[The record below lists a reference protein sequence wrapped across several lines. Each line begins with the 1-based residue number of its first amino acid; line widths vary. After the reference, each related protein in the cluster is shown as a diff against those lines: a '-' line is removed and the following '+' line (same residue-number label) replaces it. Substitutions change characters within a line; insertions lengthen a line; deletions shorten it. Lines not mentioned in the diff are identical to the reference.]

1 MASDR
6 LLLNDVVGGF
16 APGQN
21 RRATLLLTYTFDGKW
36 VEESL
41 VPDLFDQ
48 AVATALVIRDHN
60 AIRSESSSV
69 RYHRADASFVCR
81 VFHSKLVL
89 LVADDRA
96 LAFVGSANLTRG
108 GLETNLELGSVFEIS
123 PDGGPTQL
131 FRALLDYMSTGLA
144 QEVVG
149 TPAAA
154 LKETCVAL
162 RDILRSLPKEKHPQH
177 FFLHNYA
184 KPLWDQILAA
194 LPHRRVAQVSI
205 VSPFFQP
212 NSPDRDDPEPIDGD
226 DGIFE
231 RLFKDLTFDPPKNTK
246 PVTVFFREAE
256 EKTQLPIDTLK
267 RWKEQIC
274 LRQWVHTADDARPLH
289 GKLLV
294 IEGAKAGAR
303 GPYAVVVHGSPNFTS
318 AALLTRPSE
327 GNAEIAVLTR
337 LPAKRNPTERVWS
350 ALDLEG
356 FSVVVKDWSVLK
368 FEAPRARP
376 PIPSDRFRVVDA
388 LLRVA
393 DHRLKIEWRGT
404 VPTGSELVVLIE
416 VAGAWRPVGTGA
428 ADSRQA
434 LEIDAAPLIE
444 TDEDG
449 LVSLTAARIKVE
461 VRDARHQTVAES
473 VAPLNVDCA
482 EQFCGLSMVSHLLA
496 TLDQR
501 IASAGC
507 GTIRTYREQKK
518 LLEQHRS
525 KKNRKDPTPNVL
537 SHNADL
543 DRFFRN
549 LHAGFRGLR
558 SRLTAMPNSEFTL
571 RKTLKDL
578 NGWCLDALSPES
590 RIPTDEC
597 RLFLIDRL
605 ARELTWALDHA
616 GGNAELSQK
625 VSGIAKGL
633 ALRQTVASVRA
644 WVSETATEKIE
655 VYAGETSRR
664 LRSVVSRL
672 TRVGAS

>member
-16 APGQN
+16 APGQT

-36 VEESL
+36 IEESL

-48 AVATALVIRDHN
+48 AVATALVIRDGN

-69 RYHRADASFVCR
+69 RYHRADASFTRR

-89 LVADDRA
+89 LVAEDRA

-123 PDGGPTQL
+123 PAGGPTQL
-131 FRALLDYMSTGLA
+131 FRALLDYLSTGLA

-149 TPAAA
+149 MPAAA
-154 LKETCVAL
+154 LQDTCVAL
-162 RDILRSLPKEKHPQH
+162 RDILRALPKEKSPQH
-177 FFLHNYA
+177 FFLHNYET
-184 KPLWDQILAA
+184 PLWEQILAA
-194 LPHRRVAQVSI
+194 LPHRRVAQISI

-212 NSPDRDDPEPIDGD
+212 NSQDRDDPEPIHGD

-231 RLFKDLTFDPPKNTK
+231 RLFRDLTFDPPKNTK
-246 PVTVFFREAE
+246 AVTVFFREAE
-256 EKTQLPIDTLK
+256 GNTQLPIDTLK
-267 RWKEQIC
+267 RWKEHIG

-289 GKLLV
+289 GKLLL
-294 IEGAKAGAR
+294 IEGAKAGAHE
-303 GPYAVVVHGSPNFTS
+303 PYAVVVHGSPNFTS

-337 LPAKRNPTERVWS
+337 LPAKRGPTERVWS
-350 ALDLEG
+350 ALDLER
-356 FSVVVKDWSVLK
+356 FSAEVKDWSVLK
-368 FEAPRARP
+368 YGAPPARP
-376 PIPSDRFRVVDA
+376 LSRPERFRVVDA
-388 LLRVA
+388 WLRVA

-416 VAGAWRPVGTGA
+416 VDGAWRPVGTGT
-428 ADSRQA
+428 ADARHT
-434 LEIDAAPLIE
+434 LEIDAAPLIA

-449 LVSLTAARIKVE
+449 LVSLMAARIKVE
-461 VRDARHQTVAES
+461 VRGAEHQTVAES
-473 VAPLNVDCA
+473 IAPINADCA
-482 EQFCGLSMVSHLLA
+482 EQFCGLSMISQLLA

-507 GTIRTYREQKK
+507 GTIPTYRDQMKF
-518 LLEQHRS
+518 LEQHRS
-525 KKNRKDPTPNVL
+525 KTKRKARALNVL
-537 SHNADL
+537 THNADL

-549 LHAGFRGLR
+549 LQAGFRGLR
-558 SRLTAMPNSEFTL
+558 ARLMAMPSSEFTL
-571 RKTLKDL
+571 QKALKDL
-578 NGWCLDALSPES
+578 NGWCREALSPEG

-597 RLFLIDRL
+597 RLYLIDRL

-616 GGNAELSQK
+616 GDKAELSQK
-625 VSGIAKGL
+625 VPGIAKEL
-633 ALRQTVASVRA
+633 ALRQTVAAVRA
-644 WVSETATEKIE
+644 WVGATATEKVE
-655 VYAGETSRR
+655 GYADETCRR
-664 LRSVVSRL
+664 LQSLVSRL
-672 TRVGAS
+672 TRGGVA